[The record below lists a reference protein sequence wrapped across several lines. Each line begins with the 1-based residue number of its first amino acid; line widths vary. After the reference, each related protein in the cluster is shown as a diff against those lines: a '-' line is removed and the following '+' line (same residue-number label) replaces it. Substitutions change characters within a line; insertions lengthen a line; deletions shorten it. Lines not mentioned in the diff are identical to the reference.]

1 MKKSDLSYII
11 MCVHTKQKL
20 HRLRCENYSMK
31 QNKTKNE
38 FFEKVKSIS
47 QNATKVV
54 VDMASDI
61 VESTRDMATSTVDK
75 VNASIEE
82 KKAAAE
88 KDRRDK
94 FDAAI
99 LPLEGTETEV
109 FIRALGDSPLKLTD
123 NKAKQIK
130 NVFPIPRE
138 QNILWADAEFD
149 LRPSGIVVTDK
160 GLFIRTN
167 VSMLEGK
174 IGTRNFELD
183 SFESEEQQMYLQHK
197 SQYHSGKAVL
207 LFYSWS
213 DFDASWFVGES
224 EIENKALLV
233 EPQCSWRF
241 IELCRTFSTQTAAN
255 NSVSIDTG
263 ETPTNLDEQVI
274 KTSIAAGAAV
284 ESSQIA
290 IFAEHKASINTPAGH
305 GEMAEE
311 AINMLD
317 RLHGFDAKVIGR
329 DNAKDGA
336 DRQVGDIFIQTK
348 YYNSARGSLEACF
361 NPETGQYRYIKD
373 GKPMQLEVP
382 KDQYQKVLDGFRRKI
397 EKGKVPGVT
406 DPNEAAN
413 IVRKGR
419 LTYQQAVNLTK
430 PGTIES
436 LSYDAFT
443 GAVTCSCALGITFV
457 VTVFLTWRKTGD
469 IKQAIQAGASAGLQV
484 FGISFVQHMLVSQIA
499 RTGLANSLLAPS
511 QYIVGKL
518 GYQASATIVNG
529 IRALSGKSAIYGAAA
544 SKHLA
549 KILRSN
555 VLTSVLSFAVFSIP
569 ETYNVAARKIS
580 GAQYA
585 KNMSVLAGSIA
596 AGAGGAIA
604 AGVVAAKVAGAAG
617 TAVAPGVGT
626 VVGIAGGFV
635 GGAVGAKVVK
645 TTGDILYEDDV
656 ETLGRLFNAYVSCL
670 IGEYLL
676 DEAEIDCLIS
686 RLNEIKQNEFK
697 LLFEN
702 LEKANEQEHV
712 VRDFLNPHFEAVI
725 TQRTQF
731 MLPSPDCI
739 IETMAELVEE
749 DIEVQ
754 TDAR

>member
-1 MKKSDLSYII
+1 
-11 MCVHTKQKL
+11 
-20 HRLRCENYSMK
+20 MK

-38 FFEKVKSIS
+38 FFEKVKSMS

-54 VDMASDI
+54 VEMASDI
-61 VESTRDMATSTVDK
+61 AESTRDMATSTVDK

-82 KKAAAE
+82 KKAASE

-99 LPLEGTETEV
+99 LSLEGTETEV

-167 VSMLEGK
+167 VSILDGK
-174 IGTRNFELD
+174 IDTSNFKLD
-183 SFESEEQQMYLQHK
+183 SFKSEEELQVYLQHK

-263 ETPTNLDEQVI
+263 ETLTNLDEQVI

-290 IFAEHKASINTPAGH
+290 IFAEHKASINTSAGH

-311 AINMLD
+311 AINILD
-317 RLHGFDAKVIGR
+317 KLHGFDAKVIGR

-336 DRQVGDIFIQTK
+336 DRQIGDIFIQTK

-361 NPETGQYRYIKD
+361 NPENGQYRYMKD

-469 IKQAIQAGASAGLQV
+469 IKQAIQAGTFAGLQV

-511 QYIVGKL
+511 QYIVSKL
-518 GYQASATIVNG
+518 GYQASATVVNG

-686 RLNEIKQNEFK
+686 RLNEIKQKEFK

-702 LEKANEQEHV
+702 LEKANEQECV

-739 IETMAELVEE
+739 IEAMAELVEE
-749 DIEVQ
+749 DIEVP
-754 TDAR
+754 TDGR

>member
-1 MKKSDLSYII
+1 M
-11 MCVHTKQKL
+11 
-20 HRLRCENYSMK
+20 N

-61 VESTRDMATSTVDK
+61 VENTRDMATSTVDK

-82 KKAAAE
+82 KKEAAE
-88 KDRRDK
+88 KNRRDK

-167 VSMLEGK
+167 VSMLDGK
-174 IGTRNFELD
+174 IGTRNFELN
-183 SFESEEQQMYLQHK
+183 SFESEEEQQMYLQHK

-213 DFDASWFVGES
+213 DFDTSWFVGES

-290 IFAEHKASINTPAGH
+290 IFAEHKASINTSAGH

-317 RLHGFDAKVIGR
+317 KLHGFDAKVIGR

-336 DRQVGDIFIQTK
+336 DRQIGDIFIQTK

-361 NPETGQYRYIKD
+361 NPETGQYRYMKD

-406 DPNEAAN
+406 DPNEAVN

-436 LSYDAFT
+436 LSYDALT
-443 GAVTCSCALGITFV
+443 GVVTCSCALGITFV

-626 VVGIAGGFV
+626 VVGITGGFV

-656 ETLGRLFNAYVSCL
+656 ETLGRLFNAYASCL

-686 RLNEIKQNEFK
+686 RLNEIKQKEFK

-702 LEKANEQEHV
+702 LERANEQECV

-739 IETMAELVEE
+739 IEAMAELVEE
-749 DIEVQ
+749 DIEVP
-754 TDAR
+754 TDGR

>member
-31 QNKTKNE
+31 QNKTQNE

-183 SFESEEQQMYLQHK
+183 SFEGEEQQMYLQHK

-290 IFAEHKASINTPAGH
+290 IFAEHKASINTSAGH

-317 RLHGFDAKVIGR
+317 KLHGFDAKVIGR

-361 NPETGQYRYIKD
+361 NPETGQYRYMKD

-436 LSYDAFT
+436 LSYDALT